1 MVRGVSDPEM
11 KEMKY
16 DSDVRILTDKTLVK
30 AFVILVCEPVKNWT
44 AENWD
49 RLGAL
54 YAEIVDRDDRRHN
67 TELWDDLMTDRHVK
81 RNYEAACRWILG

>member
-1 MVRGVSDPEM
+1 VRGVSDPEM

-44 AENWD
+44 AENWV
-49 RLGAL
+49 G
-54 YAEIVDRDDRRHN
+54 
-67 TELWDDLMTDRHVK
+67 
-81 RNYEAACRWILG
+81 